1 MNIGI
6 DIDGC
11 LMDDDTY
18 RLDTMSKYCFEN
30 NLNDIDYPYNYERK
44 CNFPSVEVKEDYRSQ
59 YYFEYVK
66 NAPARVYAKEV
77 IKLLR
82 DRGHKIIIIT
92 GRYKTTEDSKMG
104 KQMRNDTV
112 NWLNKNEIYFDE
124 ICYAKMPKT
133 KEVQENNIDI
143 MIDDSP
149 EIIGELVKYT
159 KVLCFDNRYNR
170 DINYVNMTRVFS
182 WYDIYSKI
190 SKGNF

>member
-1 MNIGI
+1 M
-6 DIDGC
+6 
-11 LMDDDTY
+11 
-18 RLDTMSKYCFEN
+18 
-30 NLNDIDYPYNYERK
+30 
-44 CNFPSVEVKEDYRSQ
+44 
-59 YYFEYVK
+59 
-66 NAPARVYAKEV
+66 YAKEV
-77 IKLLR
+77 IMRLHS
-82 DRGHKIIIIT
+82 DGHKIIIIT

-112 NWLNKNEIYFDE
+112 ELLNKNEIYFDE

-149 EIIGELVKYT
+149 EIIGELVKHT

-190 SKGNF
+190 SKGKF